1 MLVVCDARSVIDCA
15 LQQYARIFR
24 KSVYDNCT
32 VYSVQKITTVSM
44 HSAYRSPHS
53 SMYYYIVL

>member
-24 KSVYDNCT
+24 KSVRQL
-32 VYSVQKITTVSM
+32 YSVQCTEN
-44 HSAYRSPHS
+44 
-53 SMYYYIVL
+53 YYSIYAQCIQKPAF